1 MAYSG
6 QPYVVDEFGG
16 TGWLP
21 SYTTTKLPE
30 GNSNPT
36 GRFGI
41 GYGKT
46 ATEVM
51 VIVKSLADV
60 LLENPNISGFTY
72 CQLTDVEGEV
82 NGVYFYDRKPKF
94 DVKAFH
100 DIIAAPAA
108 IEKIARK

>member
-1 MAYSG
+1 
-6 QPYVVDEFGG
+6 VVDEYGG

-21 SYTTTKLPE
+21 EYATSKPPE
-30 GNSNPT
+30 GTTNMM
-36 GRFGI
+36 GRFAI

-46 ATEVM
+46 ADQVLI
-51 VIVKSLADV
+51 IVKELTDA
-60 LLENPNISGFTY
+60 LLDNPNIAGFTY

-94 DVKAFH
+94 DIKKFH

-108 IEKIARK
+108 IEKTPPAGASGR